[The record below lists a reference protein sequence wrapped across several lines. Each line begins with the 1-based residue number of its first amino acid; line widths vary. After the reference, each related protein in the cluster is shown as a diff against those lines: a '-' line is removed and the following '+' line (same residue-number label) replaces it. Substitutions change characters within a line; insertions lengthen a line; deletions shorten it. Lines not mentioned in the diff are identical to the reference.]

1 MAPRANWKGYLKLS
15 LVSCGVALFPATTR
29 SSRIRFNVIN
39 RETGNRVKNQVVDA
53 ETGEEVPDEDRV
65 KGYKLDNDSY
75 VQVEDEDFDKVALE
89 STHTIDIESFV
100 DRSEVDPLYLDESF
114 FLVPND
120 KVGVEAFAVIREAM
134 KDKGMVGLA
143 RVVLYRREQVL
154 MLEPRGKGIVA
165 TAIRFANEVR
175 DPEEYFE
182 DVPDV
187 KVSDDMLKLAE
198 HILDTKKAEFDPSKF
213 EDHYETALAELIA
226 AKQAGRK
233 PQAAPAAQPSNVI
246 NLMDALRRSVNAE
259 KGGRSGDAGSND
271 NTRGKAKMAS
281 KTSVSKTARKPPAK
295 AAAKS
300 AAKRAPKPAAKRKR
314 AS

>member
-198 HILDTKKAEFDPSKF
+198 HILDTKKAEFDPTKF

-271 NTRGKAKMAS
+271 NTRGKTKSA
-281 KTSVSKTARKPPAK
+281 SKTARKPPAK
-295 AAAKS
+295 AATKT
-300 AAKRAPKPAAKRKR
+300 AAKRTPKPVAAKRKR

>member
-39 RETGNRVKNQVVDA
+39 RETGNRVKYQVVDA

-100 DRSEVDPLYLDESF
+100 NRDEVDALYLDESF

-198 HILDTKKAEFDPSKF
+198 HILDTKKAEFDPTQF

-233 PQAAPAAQPSNVI
+233 PQAAPTAQPSNVI

-259 KGGRSGDAGSND
+259 RGGGSSND
-271 NTRGKAKMAS
+271 NTRGKS
-281 KTSVSKTARKPPAK
+281 KSTSKASVSKIARKRPAK
-295 AAAKS
+295 AAAKT
-300 AAKRAPKPAAKRKR
+300 AAKRAPAAKRKR

>member
-15 LVSCGVALFPATTR
+15 LVSCGVALYPATTR
-29 SSRIRFNVIN
+29 SERIRFNVLN
-39 RETGNRVKNQVVDA
+39 RETGNRIKYNVVDA
-53 ETGEEVPDEDRV
+53 ETGDEVPDEDRV
-65 KGYKLDNDSY
+65 KGYKLDDDSY

-89 STHTIDIESFV
+89 STHTIDIDSFV
-100 DRSEVDPLYLDESF
+100 DREEVDALYLDESY
-114 FLVPND
+114 FLAPND

-165 TAIRFANEVR
+165 TAIRFASEVR
-175 DPEEYFE
+175 DPEEYFD

-198 HILDTKKAEFDPSKF
+198 HILDTKKAKFDPAKF
-213 EDHYETALAELIA
+213 EDRYETALAELIA
-226 AKQAGRK
+226 AKQSGRK

-259 KGGRSGDAGSND
+259 KGGRTGGSSND
-271 NTRGKAKMAS
+271 NSNDKKAAAKP
-281 KTSVSKTARKPPAK
+281 VRKPAK
-295 AAAKS
+295 AAVKTP
-300 AAKRAPKPAAKRKR
+300 AKRAAKASVKRKR

>member
-1 MAPRANWKGYLKLS
+1 MAPRSNWKGYLKLS
-15 LVSCGVALFPATTR
+15 LVSCGVSLFPATTR
-29 SSRIRFNVIN
+29 SERIRFNVLN
-39 RETGNRVKNQVVDA
+39 RETGNRIKYVVVDA
-53 ETGEEVPDEDRV
+53 GTGEEVPDEDRV
-65 KGYKLDNDSY
+65 KGYKLDNDAY

-89 STHTIDIESFV
+89 STHTIDIDSFV
-100 DRSEVDPLYLDESF
+100 NRDEVDALYLDDSY

-175 DPEEYFE
+175 NPEEYFE

-187 KVSDDMLKLAE
+187 KVAPDMLKLAE
-198 HILDTKKAEFDPSKF
+198 HILDTKKAEFDPTEF

-259 KGGRSGDAGSND
+259 RGGGSND
-271 NTRGKAKMAS
+271 NARGKAKSAS
-281 KTSVSKTARKPPAK
+281 KASVSKMVRKRPAK

-300 AAKRAPKPAAKRKR
+300 VAKRALKPAAKRKR